1 MYGRDCIRAIKKGH
15 GSVTVADCAY
25 AVLKDNRVSP
35 PAGHLRGR
43 KCVLAA
49 QNLAWAQ
56 YAGCVANEWW
66 NYVTRIAGTDEQK
79 KIADVSG
86 IGTTVISRWSKGH
99 NEPSAQS
106 VVVFSR
112 AYGRPPV
119 EALVAAGYL
128 TGTEAAEAIEIHRGP
143 DALTDDE
150 LLAEVQRRMKGV
162 RSRSELGKERMVQNA
177 LEHGS
182 VAEKAVAGL
191 LKDADLGNAKPA
203 ASIDFAI
210 PQTNVVFELDA
221 AVLPKLEAATI
232 DHAVIEAQHA
242 TTMALID
249 AVTTLSSLTPDDD
262 VDTTVAVFYLAV
274 ERYEAATVDTLDAM
288 QMVDLHATPQQI
300 DAAIKAFDFFA
311 TTSETFIPLLED
323 IAAKAPTV
331 VLRKPAVL
339 HGDLLRDLVRRLR
352 LDKAAWIESGLSAT
366 HEPSVQRHLIAA
378 RTAPEGSTPGQLE
391 RGDATSRSGDVQPI
405 IALFPDGLVPPWIP
419 QKLRELFQMMDELDP
434 SLGVSEEL
442 EETLRS
448 LTPAADTPA
457 GQLAQLSSLTAALG
471 RARER
476 LQNVQVSAD
485 TEEVLVSADAARLIA
500 ELDSHLQSLTL
511 ATTGTRYSGALAA
524 AARITPRDYTPGRS
538 EQGEAGG
545 EESQDPGSDE

>member
-1 MYGRDCIRAIKKGH
+1 MYGRDCIRAIVKGH
-15 GSVTVADCAY
+15 GLVTVTDCAY

-128 TGTEAAEAIEIHRGP
+128 TGTEAAEAIEIYRGP

-191 LKDADLGNAKPA
+191 LKDADLGNTKPA

-232 DHAVIEAQHA
+232 DHAVIEAQHS

-366 HEPSVQRHLIAA
+366 HQPSVQRHLIAA
-378 RTAPEGSTPGQLE
+378 RTAPEGGTPGQLE
-391 RGDATSRSGDVQPI
+391 RGDTTSRSGDVQPI
-405 IALFPDGLVPPWIP
+405 TALFPDGLVPPWIP

-434 SLGVSEEL
+434 SLGVAEEL

-457 GQLAQLSSLTAALG
+457 GQLAQLTSLTAALG

-476 LQNVQVSAD
+476 LQDVQESADAEDVQVSAY
-485 TEEVLVSADAARLIA
+485 AARMIA
-500 ELDSHLQSLTL
+500 EIDAHLQSLTL

-524 AARITPRDYTPGRS
+524 AARTAPPGYKPGQS
-538 EQGEAGG
+538 DQGEAGG
-545 EESQDPGSDE
+545 EESQAPGSDQ